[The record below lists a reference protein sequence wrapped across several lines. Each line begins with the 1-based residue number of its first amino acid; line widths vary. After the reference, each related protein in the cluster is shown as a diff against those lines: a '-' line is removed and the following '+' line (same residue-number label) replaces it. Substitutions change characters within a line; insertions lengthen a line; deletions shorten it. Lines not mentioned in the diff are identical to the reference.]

1 MHIEIDQDVLHR
13 RTFKDSIETK
23 VMMLCANCFLDECY
37 DLGCCLDGCE
47 CRNDH
52 SERGNSC

>member
-13 RTFKDSIETK
+13 RSFKDSMGTK

-37 DLGCCLDGCE
+37 DLSCCLDGCE
-47 CRNDH
+47 CRQDH
-52 SERGNSC
+52 SDHSC